1 MSDTP
6 AAGMTRLPHPARLLA
21 VQTRHQVRLLLANGR
36 ALAVGLGLPV
46 ILLIAS
52 KGKHGSPNVAGYAIF
67 GLTITAWSSYGIRL
81 VAAREAG
88 ILKRWRATPLPRW
101 CYFAASILA
110 SALAGVL
117 AGAITVLAALVI
129 YGPHFDQGPHVE
141 LTVSGALV
149 ILVALALGGLAW
161 AATATAVT
169 RLIPTVESALPVLLL
184 TYFPVIIIS
193 GVLFAISEP
202 HWLSSL
208 AGDLPAQPL
217 VDTLKA
223 AVEHRAG
230 AWLLPV
236 RAMLVLAAW
245 AAGGLL
251 TALAVFQWEPHRP
264 SPRRRR

>member
-1 MSDTP
+1 MSDTT
-6 AAGMTRLPHPARLLA
+6 AVTRLPHPARLLA
-21 VQTRHQVRLLLANGR
+21 AQTRHQVRLLLANGR

-52 KGKHGSPNVAGYAIF
+52 KGKQGSPNVAGYAIF

-101 CYFAASILA
+101 CYFTASILA
-110 SALAGVL
+110 SGLAAVL
-117 AGAITVLAALVI
+117 AGAITVLAALLI
-129 YGPHFDQGPHVE
+129 YGPHFDQGPRIDF
-141 LTVSGALV
+141 TASSALA

-169 RLIPTVESALPVLLL
+169 RLIRTVDAALPVLLL
-184 TYFPVIIIS
+184 TYFPVIIVS
-193 GVLFAISEP
+193 GVLFTISEP

-208 AGDLPAQPL
+208 ASDLPAQPL

-230 AWLLPV
+230 GSLLPL
-236 RAMLVLAAW
+236 RAMIVLAAW
-245 AAGGLL
+245 AAAGLL
-251 TALAVFQWEPHRP
+251 AALAVFQWEPHRA
-264 SPRRRR
+264 SPRRGR